1 MHAWVAS
8 LSHIS
13 VSITGFFTAS
23 ISSDTR
29 NWFLSCRS
37 SSWKSCYWCEWS
49 STHLL
54 WFWYDGRNK
63 IFHPGETARTFL
75 CCLWAWYKE
84 GRLSIFKHPHLK
96 RPKSTQWTRIL
107 SISLEMEK
115 SHFMVRINVII
126 SNSVNDKQQ
135 HACMQVVQSLVDLEV
150 LQSKGDMSSVRVM
163 HAIAS
168 NMLNGI
174 GRLLVLFSSIFE
186 LQGNWY

>member
-1 MHAWVAS
+1 MEALVALLILVFS
-8 LSHIS
+8 LLD
-13 VSITGFFTAS
+13 FFFFF
-23 ISSDTR
+23 SDTK

-37 SSWKSCYWCEWS
+37 SSGKSCYWYGWS
-49 STHLL
+49 NHLL

-150 LQSKGDMSSVRVM
+150 LQSKGDMSSVRAM